1 MEGDKRGMTSGR
13 EGDRR
18 RERGGGGGLAGSIGG
33 IMGKKCGCHA
43 EARAAVVKT
52 EGKKKDGGVAM
63 IDALLSF
70 LAP

>member
-33 IMGKKCGCHA
+33 IMGKN
-43 EARAAVVKT
+43 V
-52 EGKKKDGGVAM
+52 VAM
-63 IDALLSF
+63 QK
-70 LAP
+70 PKQQW